1 MCSRYWDIKVQS
13 LEMENSILKNEI
25 HDLKT
30 LLNTITTSLSCKSK
44 ATETQNT
51 LNEKSDCQEVF
62 NELEML
68 ITALII

>member
-1 MCSRYWDIKVQS
+1 MCSRYWDIRVQS

-44 ATETQNT
+44 TTETQNT

>member
-30 LLNTITTSLSCKSK
+30 LLNTITTSLPCKSK
-44 ATETQNT
+44 TTETQNT